1 MQRQKDSVNLMTFIK
16 PHQSGFLLSIILAV
30 ISVTSGIVPYFA
42 VARIVN
48 LLIGGETNFST
59 YLTWG
64 IVALIAYLMKSVF
77 HGLSTRCSH
86 EATFHVLSE
95 IRQAVA
101 DKLTRVSMGYLTDTP
116 SGRLKTT
123 MVERV
128 EQMEVPLAHIIPEM
142 TSNLLVPIA
151 IIIYLFVLDWR
162 MALVSLITI
171 PIGMLC
177 YMAQMKE
184 YPKKY
189 GAVVQASKYMSAT
202 TVEYING
209 IEVIKAFNQ
218 SAASYGK
225 FTQAV
230 RQSVDLMLDWMKST
244 QGYSALMMTIW
255 PAVLIGVLPVGC
267 LFYMNGSLSAPDFIT
282 IAILSLGIM
291 GPLVAAIFLTDDFSK
306 IATITGEITAV
317 LSEPDLDRPSQRKNL
332 KGLDIS
338 LRDVTFAY
346 KDTQVLNGITLDIK
360 QGTTTALVGPSG
372 SGKSTIAKLIA
383 SYWDVGGGHITIG
396 GVDAKELPPEQVMDL
411 IGYVSQDNFL
421 FNLSVRENIR
431 MGRPEATDAE
441 VEAVAKAAGCHE
453 FIMGLEHGYDTD
465 CGRCRRTSFRRRAAA
480 GSYCTGHDEKC
491 THCYLGRGN
500 FLHRPRKRGGHSGCH
515 RTADSRKDTHCDRP
529 SPVHHYWGGTN
540 CCGRSRKDFGLPGHM
555 ENCWIGVRSISK
567 CGQLTRR
574 RETTIRWKE
583 VRRMFDAYKRFFR
596 FSGAEKGTWYKG
608 MAFELL
614 RSIFEALQFVALLI
628 VLRALVEQNMT
639 GATAWTALGIMAVS
653 VAGAA
658 LCWYLAHNSE
668 GHANYRMCGE
678 KRIHIGER
686 MKYMPMGYFNAQSL
700 GSLTAA
706 ATSTMSDLESMSFA
720 VIARTVVGMI
730 RTTIFSLAIM
740 CFDWRI
746 GLVFFVGMLLFLWVN
761 SRLLKKSRELSPG
774 RLAAQT
780 KLVDAVLEYIQGM
793 SVVRAFHGD
802 KAAKQTLNNTIKE
815 TENQNFKLE
824 RKRIPY
830 NVLEQVV
837 LRVTSVLAILLSIWL
852 FLQGNMSLFTCLMM
866 VVSAFLVYSE
876 LESAGEMFFML
887 PMIDASIDRVEEIDR
902 APRMDEG
909 GSVQV
914 PKSHDISFE
923 HVDFSY
929 GDRKIIDDVSFTIP
943 EGTTTA
949 IVGPSGSG
957 KTTLTSLMARFWD
970 VNKGSVKLGGI
981 DVKDYSLDSLMSNF
995 SMVFQ
1000 NVYLFNDSIENNI
1013 KFGKPAASHEEVVAA
1028 AKAARCHDFIMAL
1041 PDGYDTVIG
1050 EGGATISG
1058 GERQRLSIARAML
1071 KDAPIVILDEA
1082 TANVDPENE
1091 AELQAAIEA
1100 LTGGK
1105 TIIMI
1110 AHRLKTVRHAN
1121 QILVVDHGR
1130 IVQHGTH
1137 DQLIQQKGI
1146 YADFILNRKAAIDW
1160 KINA

>member
-1 MQRQKDSVNLMTFIK
+1 
-16 PHQSGFLLSIILAV
+16 
-30 ISVTSGIVPYFA
+30 
-42 VARIVN
+42 
-48 LLIGGETNFST
+48 
-59 YLTWG
+59 
-64 IVALIAYLMKSVF
+64 
-77 HGLSTRCSH
+77 
-86 EATFHVLSE
+86 
-95 IRQAVA
+95 
-101 DKLTRVSMGYLTDTP
+101 
-116 SGRLKTT
+116 
-123 MVERV
+123 
-128 EQMEVPLAHIIPEM
+128 
-142 TSNLLVPIA
+142 
-151 IIIYLFVLDWR
+151 
-162 MALVSLITI
+162 
-171 PIGMLC
+171 
-177 YMAQMKE
+177 
-184 YPKKY
+184 
-189 GAVVQASKYMSAT
+189 
-202 TVEYING
+202 
-209 IEVIKAFNQ
+209 
-218 SAASYGK
+218 
-225 FTQAV
+225 
-230 RQSVDLMLDWMKST
+230 
-244 QGYSALMMTIW
+244 
-255 PAVLIGVLPVGC
+255 
-267 LFYMNGSLSAPDFIT
+267 
-282 IAILSLGIM
+282 
-291 GPLVAAIFLTDDFSK
+291 
-306 IATITGEITAV
+306 
-317 LSEPDLDRPSQRKNL
+317 
-332 KGLDIS
+332 
-338 LRDVTFAY
+338 
-346 KDTQVLNGITLDIK
+346 
-360 QGTTTALVGPSG
+360 
-372 SGKSTIAKLIA
+372 
-383 SYWDVGGGHITIG
+383 
-396 GVDAKELPPEQVMDL
+396 
-411 IGYVSQDNFL
+411 
-421 FNLSVRENIR
+421 
-431 MGRPEATDAE
+431 
-441 VEAVAKAAGCHE
+441 
-453 FIMGLEHGYDTD
+453 
-465 CGRCRRTSFRRRAAA
+465 
-480 GSYCTGHDEKC
+480 
-491 THCYLGRGN
+491 
-500 FLHRPRKRGGHSGCH
+500 
-515 RTADSRKDTHCDRP
+515 
-529 SPVHHYWGGTN
+529 
-540 CCGRSRKDFGLPGHM
+540 
-555 ENCWIGVRSISK
+555 
-567 CGQLTRR
+567 
-574 RETTIRWKE
+574 
-583 VRRMFDAYKRFFR
+583 
-596 FSGAEKGTWYKG
+596 

-614 RSIFEALQFVALLI
+614 RSIFEALQFVALLV

-639 GATAWTALGIMAVS
+639 GTTAWTALGIMAIS

-706 ATSTMSDLESMSFA
+706 ATSTMADLESMSFA

-802 KAAKQTLNNTIKE
+802 KAANQTLNNTIKE

-830 NVLEQVV
+830 NVLEQIV

-914 PKSHDISFE
+914 PKSHDISFD

-1160 KINA
+1160 KISASCGEAEA

>member
-1 MQRQKDSVNLMTFIK
+1 
-16 PHQSGFLLSIILAV
+16 
-30 ISVTSGIVPYFA
+30 
-42 VARIVN
+42 
-48 LLIGGETNFST
+48 
-59 YLTWG
+59 
-64 IVALIAYLMKSVF
+64 
-77 HGLSTRCSH
+77 
-86 EATFHVLSE
+86 
-95 IRQAVA
+95 
-101 DKLTRVSMGYLTDTP
+101 
-116 SGRLKTT
+116 
-123 MVERV
+123 
-128 EQMEVPLAHIIPEM
+128 
-142 TSNLLVPIA
+142 
-151 IIIYLFVLDWR
+151 
-162 MALVSLITI
+162 
-171 PIGMLC
+171 
-177 YMAQMKE
+177 
-184 YPKKY
+184 
-189 GAVVQASKYMSAT
+189 
-202 TVEYING
+202 
-209 IEVIKAFNQ
+209 
-218 SAASYGK
+218 
-225 FTQAV
+225 
-230 RQSVDLMLDWMKST
+230 
-244 QGYSALMMTIW
+244 
-255 PAVLIGVLPVGC
+255 
-267 LFYMNGSLSAPDFIT
+267 
-282 IAILSLGIM
+282 
-291 GPLVAAIFLTDDFSK
+291 
-306 IATITGEITAV
+306 
-317 LSEPDLDRPSQRKNL
+317 
-332 KGLDIS
+332 
-338 LRDVTFAY
+338 
-346 KDTQVLNGITLDIK
+346 
-360 QGTTTALVGPSG
+360 
-372 SGKSTIAKLIA
+372 
-383 SYWDVGGGHITIG
+383 
-396 GVDAKELPPEQVMDL
+396 
-411 IGYVSQDNFL
+411 
-421 FNLSVRENIR
+421 
-431 MGRPEATDAE
+431 
-441 VEAVAKAAGCHE
+441 
-453 FIMGLEHGYDTD
+453 
-465 CGRCRRTSFRRRAAA
+465 
-480 GSYCTGHDEKC
+480 
-491 THCYLGRGN
+491 
-500 FLHRPRKRGGHSGCH
+500 
-515 RTADSRKDTHCDRP
+515 
-529 SPVHHYWGGTN
+529 
-540 CCGRSRKDFGLPGHM
+540 
-555 ENCWIGVRSISK
+555 
-567 CGQLTRR
+567 
-574 RETTIRWKE
+574 
-583 VRRMFDAYKRFFR
+583 MFDAYKRFFR
-596 FSGAEKGTWYKG
+596 FSGTEKSTWYKG

-628 VLRALVEQNMT
+628 VLRALVEQNIT
-639 GATAWTALGIMAVS
+639 GATAWTALGIMVVS

-730 RTTIFSLAIM
+730 RTAVFSLAIM

-746 GLVFFVGMLLFLWVN
+746 GFVFFVGTLLFLWVN

-793 SVVRAFHGD
+793 SVVRAFHRD

-902 APRMDEG
+902 APRMDES

-914 PKSHDISFE
+914 PKSHDISFD

-970 VNKGSVKLGGI
+970 VKKGSVKLGGI

-1013 KFGKPAASHEEVVAA
+1013 KFGKPEANHEEVVAA

-1071 KDAPIVILDEA
+1071 KDAPVVILDEA

>member
-1 MQRQKDSVNLMTFIK
+1 
-16 PHQSGFLLSIILAV
+16 
-30 ISVTSGIVPYFA
+30 
-42 VARIVN
+42 
-48 LLIGGETNFST
+48 
-59 YLTWG
+59 
-64 IVALIAYLMKSVF
+64 
-77 HGLSTRCSH
+77 
-86 EATFHVLSE
+86 
-95 IRQAVA
+95 
-101 DKLTRVSMGYLTDTP
+101 
-116 SGRLKTT
+116 
-123 MVERV
+123 
-128 EQMEVPLAHIIPEM
+128 
-142 TSNLLVPIA
+142 
-151 IIIYLFVLDWR
+151 
-162 MALVSLITI
+162 
-171 PIGMLC
+171 
-177 YMAQMKE
+177 
-184 YPKKY
+184 
-189 GAVVQASKYMSAT
+189 
-202 TVEYING
+202 
-209 IEVIKAFNQ
+209 
-218 SAASYGK
+218 
-225 FTQAV
+225 
-230 RQSVDLMLDWMKST
+230 
-244 QGYSALMMTIW
+244 
-255 PAVLIGVLPVGC
+255 
-267 LFYMNGSLSAPDFIT
+267 
-282 IAILSLGIM
+282 
-291 GPLVAAIFLTDDFSK
+291 
-306 IATITGEITAV
+306 
-317 LSEPDLDRPSQRKNL
+317 
-332 KGLDIS
+332 
-338 LRDVTFAY
+338 
-346 KDTQVLNGITLDIK
+346 
-360 QGTTTALVGPSG
+360 
-372 SGKSTIAKLIA
+372 
-383 SYWDVGGGHITIG
+383 
-396 GVDAKELPPEQVMDL
+396 
-411 IGYVSQDNFL
+411 
-421 FNLSVRENIR
+421 
-431 MGRPEATDAE
+431 
-441 VEAVAKAAGCHE
+441 
-453 FIMGLEHGYDTD
+453 
-465 CGRCRRTSFRRRAAA
+465 
-480 GSYCTGHDEKC
+480 
-491 THCYLGRGN
+491 
-500 FLHRPRKRGGHSGCH
+500 
-515 RTADSRKDTHCDRP
+515 
-529 SPVHHYWGGTN
+529 
-540 CCGRSRKDFGLPGHM
+540 
-555 ENCWIGVRSISK
+555 
-567 CGQLTRR
+567 
-574 RETTIRWKE
+574 
-583 VRRMFDAYKRFFR
+583 MFDAYKRFFR
-596 FSGAEKGTWYKG
+596 FSGTEKSTWYKG

-639 GATAWTALGIMAVS
+639 GAIAWTALGIMAVS

-706 ATSTMSDLESMSFA
+706 ATSTMADLESMSFA

-837 LRVTSVLAILLSIWL
+837 LRVTSVLAILISIWL
-852 FLQGNMSLFTCLMM
+852 FLQGDMSLFSCLMM

-914 PKSHDISFE
+914 PKSHDISFD

-970 VNKGSVKLGGI
+970 VKKGSVKLGGI

-1013 KFGKPAASHEEVVAA
+1013 KFGKPEASHEEVVAA

-1071 KDAPIVILDEA
+1071 KDAPVVILDEA

>member
-1 MQRQKDSVNLMTFIK
+1 
-16 PHQSGFLLSIILAV
+16 
-30 ISVTSGIVPYFA
+30 
-42 VARIVN
+42 
-48 LLIGGETNFST
+48 
-59 YLTWG
+59 
-64 IVALIAYLMKSVF
+64 
-77 HGLSTRCSH
+77 
-86 EATFHVLSE
+86 
-95 IRQAVA
+95 
-101 DKLTRVSMGYLTDTP
+101 
-116 SGRLKTT
+116 
-123 MVERV
+123 
-128 EQMEVPLAHIIPEM
+128 
-142 TSNLLVPIA
+142 
-151 IIIYLFVLDWR
+151 
-162 MALVSLITI
+162 
-171 PIGMLC
+171 
-177 YMAQMKE
+177 
-184 YPKKY
+184 
-189 GAVVQASKYMSAT
+189 
-202 TVEYING
+202 
-209 IEVIKAFNQ
+209 
-218 SAASYGK
+218 
-225 FTQAV
+225 
-230 RQSVDLMLDWMKST
+230 
-244 QGYSALMMTIW
+244 
-255 PAVLIGVLPVGC
+255 
-267 LFYMNGSLSAPDFIT
+267 
-282 IAILSLGIM
+282 
-291 GPLVAAIFLTDDFSK
+291 
-306 IATITGEITAV
+306 
-317 LSEPDLDRPSQRKNL
+317 
-332 KGLDIS
+332 
-338 LRDVTFAY
+338 
-346 KDTQVLNGITLDIK
+346 
-360 QGTTTALVGPSG
+360 
-372 SGKSTIAKLIA
+372 
-383 SYWDVGGGHITIG
+383 
-396 GVDAKELPPEQVMDL
+396 
-411 IGYVSQDNFL
+411 
-421 FNLSVRENIR
+421 
-431 MGRPEATDAE
+431 
-441 VEAVAKAAGCHE
+441 
-453 FIMGLEHGYDTD
+453 
-465 CGRCRRTSFRRRAAA
+465 
-480 GSYCTGHDEKC
+480 
-491 THCYLGRGN
+491 
-500 FLHRPRKRGGHSGCH
+500 
-515 RTADSRKDTHCDRP
+515 
-529 SPVHHYWGGTN
+529 
-540 CCGRSRKDFGLPGHM
+540 
-555 ENCWIGVRSISK
+555 
-567 CGQLTRR
+567 
-574 RETTIRWKE
+574 
-583 VRRMFDAYKRFFR
+583 MFDAYKRFFR
-596 FSGAEKGTWYKG
+596 FSGTEKSTWYKG

-628 VLRALVEQNMT
+628 VLRALVEQNIT
-639 GATAWTALGIMAVS
+639 GATAWMALGIMAVS

-730 RTTIFSLAIM
+730 RTAVFSLAIM

-837 LRVTSVLAILLSIWL
+837 LRVTSVLAILISIWL
-852 FLQGNMSLFTCLMM
+852 FLQGDMSLFSCLMM

-887 PMIDASIDRVEEIDR
+887 PMIDASIGRVEEIDR

-914 PKSHDISFE
+914 PKSHDISFD

-970 VNKGSVKLGGI
+970 VKKGSVKLGGI

-1013 KFGKPAASHEEVVAA
+1013 KFGKPEASHEEVVAA

-1071 KDAPIVILDEA
+1071 KDAPVVILDEA

>member
-1 MQRQKDSVNLMTFIK
+1 
-16 PHQSGFLLSIILAV
+16 
-30 ISVTSGIVPYFA
+30 
-42 VARIVN
+42 
-48 LLIGGETNFST
+48 
-59 YLTWG
+59 
-64 IVALIAYLMKSVF
+64 
-77 HGLSTRCSH
+77 
-86 EATFHVLSE
+86 
-95 IRQAVA
+95 
-101 DKLTRVSMGYLTDTP
+101 
-116 SGRLKTT
+116 
-123 MVERV
+123 
-128 EQMEVPLAHIIPEM
+128 
-142 TSNLLVPIA
+142 
-151 IIIYLFVLDWR
+151 
-162 MALVSLITI
+162 
-171 PIGMLC
+171 
-177 YMAQMKE
+177 
-184 YPKKY
+184 
-189 GAVVQASKYMSAT
+189 
-202 TVEYING
+202 
-209 IEVIKAFNQ
+209 
-218 SAASYGK
+218 
-225 FTQAV
+225 
-230 RQSVDLMLDWMKST
+230 
-244 QGYSALMMTIW
+244 
-255 PAVLIGVLPVGC
+255 
-267 LFYMNGSLSAPDFIT
+267 
-282 IAILSLGIM
+282 
-291 GPLVAAIFLTDDFSK
+291 
-306 IATITGEITAV
+306 
-317 LSEPDLDRPSQRKNL
+317 
-332 KGLDIS
+332 
-338 LRDVTFAY
+338 
-346 KDTQVLNGITLDIK
+346 
-360 QGTTTALVGPSG
+360 
-372 SGKSTIAKLIA
+372 
-383 SYWDVGGGHITIG
+383 
-396 GVDAKELPPEQVMDL
+396 
-411 IGYVSQDNFL
+411 
-421 FNLSVRENIR
+421 
-431 MGRPEATDAE
+431 
-441 VEAVAKAAGCHE
+441 
-453 FIMGLEHGYDTD
+453 
-465 CGRCRRTSFRRRAAA
+465 
-480 GSYCTGHDEKC
+480 
-491 THCYLGRGN
+491 
-500 FLHRPRKRGGHSGCH
+500 
-515 RTADSRKDTHCDRP
+515 
-529 SPVHHYWGGTN
+529 
-540 CCGRSRKDFGLPGHM
+540 
-555 ENCWIGVRSISK
+555 
-567 CGQLTRR
+567 
-574 RETTIRWKE
+574 
-583 VRRMFDAYKRFFR
+583 MFDAYKRFFR
-596 FSGAEKGTWYKG
+596 FSGTEKSTWYKG

-628 VLRALVEQNMT
+628 VLRALVEQNIT
-639 GATAWTALGIMAVS
+639 GATAWTALGIMVVS

-730 RTTIFSLAIM
+730 RTAVFSLAIM

-837 LRVTSVLAILLSIWL
+837 LRVTSVLAILISIWL
-852 FLQGNMSLFTCLMM
+852 FLQGDMSLFSCLMM

-914 PKSHDISFE
+914 PKSHDISFD

-970 VNKGSVKLGGI
+970 VKKGSVKLGGI

-1013 KFGKPAASHEEVVAA
+1013 KFGKPEASHEEVVAA

-1071 KDAPIVILDEA
+1071 KDAPVVILDEA

-1121 QILVVDHGR
+1121 QILVVDHGK
-1130 IVQHGTH
+1130 IV
-1137 DQLIQQKGI
+1137 
-1146 YADFILNRKAAIDW
+1146 
-1160 KINA
+1160 

>member
-1 MQRQKDSVNLMTFIK
+1 
-16 PHQSGFLLSIILAV
+16 
-30 ISVTSGIVPYFA
+30 
-42 VARIVN
+42 
-48 LLIGGETNFST
+48 
-59 YLTWG
+59 
-64 IVALIAYLMKSVF
+64 
-77 HGLSTRCSH
+77 
-86 EATFHVLSE
+86 
-95 IRQAVA
+95 
-101 DKLTRVSMGYLTDTP
+101 
-116 SGRLKTT
+116 
-123 MVERV
+123 
-128 EQMEVPLAHIIPEM
+128 
-142 TSNLLVPIA
+142 
-151 IIIYLFVLDWR
+151 
-162 MALVSLITI
+162 
-171 PIGMLC
+171 
-177 YMAQMKE
+177 
-184 YPKKY
+184 
-189 GAVVQASKYMSAT
+189 
-202 TVEYING
+202 
-209 IEVIKAFNQ
+209 
-218 SAASYGK
+218 
-225 FTQAV
+225 
-230 RQSVDLMLDWMKST
+230 
-244 QGYSALMMTIW
+244 
-255 PAVLIGVLPVGC
+255 
-267 LFYMNGSLSAPDFIT
+267 
-282 IAILSLGIM
+282 
-291 GPLVAAIFLTDDFSK
+291 
-306 IATITGEITAV
+306 
-317 LSEPDLDRPSQRKNL
+317 
-332 KGLDIS
+332 
-338 LRDVTFAY
+338 
-346 KDTQVLNGITLDIK
+346 
-360 QGTTTALVGPSG
+360 
-372 SGKSTIAKLIA
+372 
-383 SYWDVGGGHITIG
+383 
-396 GVDAKELPPEQVMDL
+396 
-411 IGYVSQDNFL
+411 
-421 FNLSVRENIR
+421 
-431 MGRPEATDAE
+431 
-441 VEAVAKAAGCHE
+441 
-453 FIMGLEHGYDTD
+453 
-465 CGRCRRTSFRRRAAA
+465 
-480 GSYCTGHDEKC
+480 
-491 THCYLGRGN
+491 
-500 FLHRPRKRGGHSGCH
+500 
-515 RTADSRKDTHCDRP
+515 
-529 SPVHHYWGGTN
+529 
-540 CCGRSRKDFGLPGHM
+540 
-555 ENCWIGVRSISK
+555 
-567 CGQLTRR
+567 
-574 RETTIRWKE
+574 
-583 VRRMFDAYKRFFR
+583 MFDAYKRFFR
-596 FSGAEKGTWYKG
+596 FSGTEKSTWYKG

-628 VLRALVEQNMT
+628 VLRALVEQNIT
-639 GATAWTALGIMAVS
+639 GATAWTALGIMVVS

-730 RTTIFSLAIM
+730 RTAVFSLAIM

-837 LRVTSVLAILLSIWL
+837 LRVTSVLAILFSIWL

-914 PKSHDISFE
+914 PKSHDISFD

-1013 KFGKPAASHEEVVAA
+1013 KFGKPEASHEEVVAA

-1071 KDAPIVILDEA
+1071 KDAPVVILDEA

>member
-1 MQRQKDSVNLMTFIK
+1 
-16 PHQSGFLLSIILAV
+16 
-30 ISVTSGIVPYFA
+30 
-42 VARIVN
+42 
-48 LLIGGETNFST
+48 
-59 YLTWG
+59 
-64 IVALIAYLMKSVF
+64 
-77 HGLSTRCSH
+77 
-86 EATFHVLSE
+86 
-95 IRQAVA
+95 
-101 DKLTRVSMGYLTDTP
+101 
-116 SGRLKTT
+116 
-123 MVERV
+123 MV
-128 EQMEVPLAHIIPEM
+128 
-142 TSNLLVPIA
+142 
-151 IIIYLFVLDWR
+151 
-162 MALVSLITI
+162 
-171 PIGMLC
+171 
-177 YMAQMKE
+177 
-184 YPKKY
+184 
-189 GAVVQASKYMSAT
+189 
-202 TVEYING
+202 
-209 IEVIKAFNQ
+209 
-218 SAASYGK
+218 
-225 FTQAV
+225 
-230 RQSVDLMLDWMKST
+230 
-244 QGYSALMMTIW
+244 
-255 PAVLIGVLPVGC
+255 
-267 LFYMNGSLSAPDFIT
+267 
-282 IAILSLGIM
+282 
-291 GPLVAAIFLTDDFSK
+291 
-306 IATITGEITAV
+306 
-317 LSEPDLDRPSQRKNL
+317 
-332 KGLDIS
+332 
-338 LRDVTFAY
+338 
-346 KDTQVLNGITLDIK
+346 
-360 QGTTTALVGPSG
+360 
-372 SGKSTIAKLIA
+372 
-383 SYWDVGGGHITIG
+383 
-396 GVDAKELPPEQVMDL
+396 
-411 IGYVSQDNFL
+411 
-421 FNLSVRENIR
+421 
-431 MGRPEATDAE
+431 
-441 VEAVAKAAGCHE
+441 
-453 FIMGLEHGYDTD
+453 
-465 CGRCRRTSFRRRAAA
+465 
-480 GSYCTGHDEKC
+480 
-491 THCYLGRGN
+491 
-500 FLHRPRKRGGHSGCH
+500 
-515 RTADSRKDTHCDRP
+515 
-529 SPVHHYWGGTN
+529 
-540 CCGRSRKDFGLPGHM
+540 
-555 ENCWIGVRSISK
+555 
-567 CGQLTRR
+567 
-574 RETTIRWKE
+574 
-583 VRRMFDAYKRFFR
+583 
-596 FSGAEKGTWYKG
+596 
-608 MAFELL
+608 FELL
-614 RSIFEALQFVALLI
+614 RSIFEALHFVALLI
-628 VLRALVEQNMT
+628 VLRALVGQNMT

-658 LCWYLAHNSE
+658 FCWYLAHNSE

-706 ATSTMSDLESMSFA
+706 ATSTMADLESMSFA

-837 LRVTSVLAILLSIWL
+837 LRVTSVLAILISIWL
-852 FLQGNMSLFTCLMM
+852 FLQGDMSLFTCLMM

-1013 KFGKPAASHEEVVAA
+1013 KFGKPGASHEEVVAA

-1146 YADFILNRKAAIDW
+1146 YAHFILNRKAAIDW

>member
-1 MQRQKDSVNLMTFIK
+1 
-16 PHQSGFLLSIILAV
+16 
-30 ISVTSGIVPYFA
+30 
-42 VARIVN
+42 
-48 LLIGGETNFST
+48 
-59 YLTWG
+59 
-64 IVALIAYLMKSVF
+64 
-77 HGLSTRCSH
+77 
-86 EATFHVLSE
+86 
-95 IRQAVA
+95 
-101 DKLTRVSMGYLTDTP
+101 
-116 SGRLKTT
+116 
-123 MVERV
+123 
-128 EQMEVPLAHIIPEM
+128 
-142 TSNLLVPIA
+142 
-151 IIIYLFVLDWR
+151 
-162 MALVSLITI
+162 
-171 PIGMLC
+171 
-177 YMAQMKE
+177 
-184 YPKKY
+184 
-189 GAVVQASKYMSAT
+189 
-202 TVEYING
+202 
-209 IEVIKAFNQ
+209 
-218 SAASYGK
+218 
-225 FTQAV
+225 
-230 RQSVDLMLDWMKST
+230 
-244 QGYSALMMTIW
+244 
-255 PAVLIGVLPVGC
+255 
-267 LFYMNGSLSAPDFIT
+267 
-282 IAILSLGIM
+282 
-291 GPLVAAIFLTDDFSK
+291 
-306 IATITGEITAV
+306 
-317 LSEPDLDRPSQRKNL
+317 
-332 KGLDIS
+332 
-338 LRDVTFAY
+338 
-346 KDTQVLNGITLDIK
+346 
-360 QGTTTALVGPSG
+360 
-372 SGKSTIAKLIA
+372 
-383 SYWDVGGGHITIG
+383 
-396 GVDAKELPPEQVMDL
+396 
-411 IGYVSQDNFL
+411 
-421 FNLSVRENIR
+421 
-431 MGRPEATDAE
+431 
-441 VEAVAKAAGCHE
+441 
-453 FIMGLEHGYDTD
+453 
-465 CGRCRRTSFRRRAAA
+465 
-480 GSYCTGHDEKC
+480 
-491 THCYLGRGN
+491 
-500 FLHRPRKRGGHSGCH
+500 
-515 RTADSRKDTHCDRP
+515 
-529 SPVHHYWGGTN
+529 
-540 CCGRSRKDFGLPGHM
+540 
-555 ENCWIGVRSISK
+555 
-567 CGQLTRR
+567 
-574 RETTIRWKE
+574 
-583 VRRMFDAYKRFFR
+583 MFDAYKRFFR
-596 FSGAEKGTWYKG
+596 FSRTEKSTWYKG

-628 VLRALVEQNMT
+628 VLRALVEQNIT
-639 GATAWTALGIMAVS
+639 GATAWTALGIMVVS

-730 RTTIFSLAIM
+730 RTAVFSLAIM

-746 GLVFFVGMLLFLWVN
+746 GFVFFVGTLLFLWVN

-793 SVVRAFHGD
+793 SVVRAFHRD

-970 VNKGSVKLGGI
+970 VKKGSVKLGGI

-1013 KFGKPAASHEEVVAA
+1013 KFGKPEASHEEVVAA

-1071 KDAPIVILDEA
+1071 KDAPVVILDEA

>member
-1 MQRQKDSVNLMTFIK
+1 
-16 PHQSGFLLSIILAV
+16 
-30 ISVTSGIVPYFA
+30 
-42 VARIVN
+42 
-48 LLIGGETNFST
+48 
-59 YLTWG
+59 
-64 IVALIAYLMKSVF
+64 
-77 HGLSTRCSH
+77 
-86 EATFHVLSE
+86 
-95 IRQAVA
+95 
-101 DKLTRVSMGYLTDTP
+101 
-116 SGRLKTT
+116 
-123 MVERV
+123 
-128 EQMEVPLAHIIPEM
+128 
-142 TSNLLVPIA
+142 
-151 IIIYLFVLDWR
+151 
-162 MALVSLITI
+162 
-171 PIGMLC
+171 
-177 YMAQMKE
+177 
-184 YPKKY
+184 
-189 GAVVQASKYMSAT
+189 
-202 TVEYING
+202 
-209 IEVIKAFNQ
+209 
-218 SAASYGK
+218 
-225 FTQAV
+225 
-230 RQSVDLMLDWMKST
+230 
-244 QGYSALMMTIW
+244 
-255 PAVLIGVLPVGC
+255 
-267 LFYMNGSLSAPDFIT
+267 
-282 IAILSLGIM
+282 
-291 GPLVAAIFLTDDFSK
+291 
-306 IATITGEITAV
+306 
-317 LSEPDLDRPSQRKNL
+317 
-332 KGLDIS
+332 
-338 LRDVTFAY
+338 
-346 KDTQVLNGITLDIK
+346 
-360 QGTTTALVGPSG
+360 
-372 SGKSTIAKLIA
+372 
-383 SYWDVGGGHITIG
+383 
-396 GVDAKELPPEQVMDL
+396 
-411 IGYVSQDNFL
+411 
-421 FNLSVRENIR
+421 
-431 MGRPEATDAE
+431 
-441 VEAVAKAAGCHE
+441 
-453 FIMGLEHGYDTD
+453 
-465 CGRCRRTSFRRRAAA
+465 
-480 GSYCTGHDEKC
+480 
-491 THCYLGRGN
+491 
-500 FLHRPRKRGGHSGCH
+500 
-515 RTADSRKDTHCDRP
+515 
-529 SPVHHYWGGTN
+529 
-540 CCGRSRKDFGLPGHM
+540 
-555 ENCWIGVRSISK
+555 
-567 CGQLTRR
+567 
-574 RETTIRWKE
+574 
-583 VRRMFDAYKRFFR
+583 
-596 FSGAEKGTWYKG
+596 

-628 VLRALVEQNMT
+628 VLRALVEQNIT
-639 GATAWTALGIMAVS
+639 GATAWTALGIMVVS

-730 RTTIFSLAIM
+730 RTAVFSLAIM

-837 LRVTSVLAILLSIWL
+837 LRVTSVLAILISIWL
-852 FLQGNMSLFTCLMM
+852 FLQGDMSLFSCLMM

-914 PKSHDISFE
+914 PKSHDISFD

-970 VNKGSVKLGGI
+970 VKKGSVKLGGI

-1013 KFGKPAASHEEVVAA
+1013 KFGKPEASHEEVVAA

-1071 KDAPIVILDEA
+1071 KDAPVVILDEA

-1146 YADFILNRKAAIDW
+1146 YADFILNRKAAIGW

>member
-1 MQRQKDSVNLMTFIK
+1 
-16 PHQSGFLLSIILAV
+16 
-30 ISVTSGIVPYFA
+30 
-42 VARIVN
+42 
-48 LLIGGETNFST
+48 
-59 YLTWG
+59 
-64 IVALIAYLMKSVF
+64 
-77 HGLSTRCSH
+77 
-86 EATFHVLSE
+86 
-95 IRQAVA
+95 
-101 DKLTRVSMGYLTDTP
+101 
-116 SGRLKTT
+116 
-123 MVERV
+123 
-128 EQMEVPLAHIIPEM
+128 
-142 TSNLLVPIA
+142 
-151 IIIYLFVLDWR
+151 
-162 MALVSLITI
+162 
-171 PIGMLC
+171 
-177 YMAQMKE
+177 
-184 YPKKY
+184 
-189 GAVVQASKYMSAT
+189 
-202 TVEYING
+202 
-209 IEVIKAFNQ
+209 
-218 SAASYGK
+218 
-225 FTQAV
+225 
-230 RQSVDLMLDWMKST
+230 
-244 QGYSALMMTIW
+244 
-255 PAVLIGVLPVGC
+255 
-267 LFYMNGSLSAPDFIT
+267 
-282 IAILSLGIM
+282 
-291 GPLVAAIFLTDDFSK
+291 
-306 IATITGEITAV
+306 
-317 LSEPDLDRPSQRKNL
+317 
-332 KGLDIS
+332 
-338 LRDVTFAY
+338 
-346 KDTQVLNGITLDIK
+346 
-360 QGTTTALVGPSG
+360 
-372 SGKSTIAKLIA
+372 
-383 SYWDVGGGHITIG
+383 
-396 GVDAKELPPEQVMDL
+396 
-411 IGYVSQDNFL
+411 
-421 FNLSVRENIR
+421 
-431 MGRPEATDAE
+431 
-441 VEAVAKAAGCHE
+441 
-453 FIMGLEHGYDTD
+453 
-465 CGRCRRTSFRRRAAA
+465 
-480 GSYCTGHDEKC
+480 
-491 THCYLGRGN
+491 
-500 FLHRPRKRGGHSGCH
+500 
-515 RTADSRKDTHCDRP
+515 
-529 SPVHHYWGGTN
+529 
-540 CCGRSRKDFGLPGHM
+540 
-555 ENCWIGVRSISK
+555 
-567 CGQLTRR
+567 
-574 RETTIRWKE
+574 
-583 VRRMFDAYKRFFR
+583 MFDAYKRFFR
-596 FSGAEKGTWYKG
+596 FSGTEKSTWYKG

-628 VLRALVEQNMT
+628 VLRALVEQNIT
-639 GATAWTALGIMAVS
+639 GATAWTTLGIMVVS

-730 RTTIFSLAIM
+730 RTAVFSLAIM

-837 LRVTSVLAILLSIWL
+837 LRVTSVLAILISIWL
-852 FLQGNMSLFTCLMM
+852 FLQGDMSLFSCLMM

-914 PKSHDISFE
+914 PKSHDISFD

-957 KTTLTSLMARFWD
+957 KTTLTNLMARFWD

-1013 KFGKPAASHEEVVAA
+1013 KFGKPEASHEEVVAA

-1071 KDAPIVILDEA
+1071 KDAPVVILDEA

>member
-1 MQRQKDSVNLMTFIK
+1 
-16 PHQSGFLLSIILAV
+16 
-30 ISVTSGIVPYFA
+30 
-42 VARIVN
+42 
-48 LLIGGETNFST
+48 
-59 YLTWG
+59 
-64 IVALIAYLMKSVF
+64 
-77 HGLSTRCSH
+77 
-86 EATFHVLSE
+86 
-95 IRQAVA
+95 
-101 DKLTRVSMGYLTDTP
+101 
-116 SGRLKTT
+116 
-123 MVERV
+123 
-128 EQMEVPLAHIIPEM
+128 
-142 TSNLLVPIA
+142 
-151 IIIYLFVLDWR
+151 
-162 MALVSLITI
+162 
-171 PIGMLC
+171 
-177 YMAQMKE
+177 
-184 YPKKY
+184 
-189 GAVVQASKYMSAT
+189 
-202 TVEYING
+202 
-209 IEVIKAFNQ
+209 
-218 SAASYGK
+218 
-225 FTQAV
+225 
-230 RQSVDLMLDWMKST
+230 
-244 QGYSALMMTIW
+244 
-255 PAVLIGVLPVGC
+255 
-267 LFYMNGSLSAPDFIT
+267 
-282 IAILSLGIM
+282 
-291 GPLVAAIFLTDDFSK
+291 
-306 IATITGEITAV
+306 
-317 LSEPDLDRPSQRKNL
+317 
-332 KGLDIS
+332 
-338 LRDVTFAY
+338 
-346 KDTQVLNGITLDIK
+346 
-360 QGTTTALVGPSG
+360 
-372 SGKSTIAKLIA
+372 
-383 SYWDVGGGHITIG
+383 
-396 GVDAKELPPEQVMDL
+396 
-411 IGYVSQDNFL
+411 
-421 FNLSVRENIR
+421 
-431 MGRPEATDAE
+431 
-441 VEAVAKAAGCHE
+441 
-453 FIMGLEHGYDTD
+453 
-465 CGRCRRTSFRRRAAA
+465 
-480 GSYCTGHDEKC
+480 
-491 THCYLGRGN
+491 
-500 FLHRPRKRGGHSGCH
+500 
-515 RTADSRKDTHCDRP
+515 
-529 SPVHHYWGGTN
+529 
-540 CCGRSRKDFGLPGHM
+540 
-555 ENCWIGVRSISK
+555 
-567 CGQLTRR
+567 
-574 RETTIRWKE
+574 
-583 VRRMFDAYKRFFR
+583 
-596 FSGAEKGTWYKG
+596 

-628 VLRALVEQNMT
+628 VLRALVGQNMT
-639 GATAWTALGIMAVS
+639 GATAWMALGIMAVS

-658 LCWYLAHNSE
+658 FCWYLAHNSE

-730 RTTIFSLAIM
+730 RTTIFSLATM

-746 GLVFFVGMLLFLWVN
+746 GLVFFVGILLFLWVN

-774 RLAAQT
+774 RLTAQT

-837 LRVTSVLAILLSIWL
+837 LRVTSVLAILLSIWF

-902 APRMDEG
+902 APKMDEG

-914 PKSHDISFE
+914 PKSHDISFD

-1013 KFGKPAASHEEVVAA
+1013 KFGKPEASHEEVVAA

>member
-1 MQRQKDSVNLMTFIK
+1 
-16 PHQSGFLLSIILAV
+16 
-30 ISVTSGIVPYFA
+30 
-42 VARIVN
+42 
-48 LLIGGETNFST
+48 
-59 YLTWG
+59 
-64 IVALIAYLMKSVF
+64 
-77 HGLSTRCSH
+77 
-86 EATFHVLSE
+86 
-95 IRQAVA
+95 
-101 DKLTRVSMGYLTDTP
+101 
-116 SGRLKTT
+116 
-123 MVERV
+123 
-128 EQMEVPLAHIIPEM
+128 
-142 TSNLLVPIA
+142 
-151 IIIYLFVLDWR
+151 
-162 MALVSLITI
+162 
-171 PIGMLC
+171 
-177 YMAQMKE
+177 
-184 YPKKY
+184 
-189 GAVVQASKYMSAT
+189 
-202 TVEYING
+202 
-209 IEVIKAFNQ
+209 
-218 SAASYGK
+218 
-225 FTQAV
+225 
-230 RQSVDLMLDWMKST
+230 
-244 QGYSALMMTIW
+244 
-255 PAVLIGVLPVGC
+255 
-267 LFYMNGSLSAPDFIT
+267 
-282 IAILSLGIM
+282 
-291 GPLVAAIFLTDDFSK
+291 
-306 IATITGEITAV
+306 
-317 LSEPDLDRPSQRKNL
+317 
-332 KGLDIS
+332 
-338 LRDVTFAY
+338 
-346 KDTQVLNGITLDIK
+346 
-360 QGTTTALVGPSG
+360 
-372 SGKSTIAKLIA
+372 
-383 SYWDVGGGHITIG
+383 
-396 GVDAKELPPEQVMDL
+396 
-411 IGYVSQDNFL
+411 
-421 FNLSVRENIR
+421 
-431 MGRPEATDAE
+431 
-441 VEAVAKAAGCHE
+441 
-453 FIMGLEHGYDTD
+453 
-465 CGRCRRTSFRRRAAA
+465 
-480 GSYCTGHDEKC
+480 
-491 THCYLGRGN
+491 
-500 FLHRPRKRGGHSGCH
+500 
-515 RTADSRKDTHCDRP
+515 
-529 SPVHHYWGGTN
+529 
-540 CCGRSRKDFGLPGHM
+540 
-555 ENCWIGVRSISK
+555 
-567 CGQLTRR
+567 
-574 RETTIRWKE
+574 
-583 VRRMFDAYKRFFR
+583 
-596 FSGAEKGTWYKG
+596 

-628 VLRALVEQNMT
+628 VLRALVEQNIT
-639 GATAWTALGIMAVS
+639 GATAWTALGIMVVS

-730 RTTIFSLAIM
+730 RTAVFSLAIM

-902 APRMDEG
+902 APRMDES

-914 PKSHDISFE
+914 PKSHDISFD

-943 EGTTTA
+943 EATTTA

-970 VNKGSVKLGGI
+970 VKKGSVKLGGI

>member
-1 MQRQKDSVNLMTFIK
+1 
-16 PHQSGFLLSIILAV
+16 
-30 ISVTSGIVPYFA
+30 
-42 VARIVN
+42 
-48 LLIGGETNFST
+48 
-59 YLTWG
+59 
-64 IVALIAYLMKSVF
+64 
-77 HGLSTRCSH
+77 
-86 EATFHVLSE
+86 
-95 IRQAVA
+95 
-101 DKLTRVSMGYLTDTP
+101 
-116 SGRLKTT
+116 
-123 MVERV
+123 
-128 EQMEVPLAHIIPEM
+128 
-142 TSNLLVPIA
+142 
-151 IIIYLFVLDWR
+151 
-162 MALVSLITI
+162 
-171 PIGMLC
+171 
-177 YMAQMKE
+177 
-184 YPKKY
+184 
-189 GAVVQASKYMSAT
+189 
-202 TVEYING
+202 
-209 IEVIKAFNQ
+209 
-218 SAASYGK
+218 
-225 FTQAV
+225 
-230 RQSVDLMLDWMKST
+230 
-244 QGYSALMMTIW
+244 
-255 PAVLIGVLPVGC
+255 
-267 LFYMNGSLSAPDFIT
+267 
-282 IAILSLGIM
+282 
-291 GPLVAAIFLTDDFSK
+291 
-306 IATITGEITAV
+306 
-317 LSEPDLDRPSQRKNL
+317 
-332 KGLDIS
+332 
-338 LRDVTFAY
+338 
-346 KDTQVLNGITLDIK
+346 
-360 QGTTTALVGPSG
+360 
-372 SGKSTIAKLIA
+372 
-383 SYWDVGGGHITIG
+383 
-396 GVDAKELPPEQVMDL
+396 
-411 IGYVSQDNFL
+411 
-421 FNLSVRENIR
+421 
-431 MGRPEATDAE
+431 
-441 VEAVAKAAGCHE
+441 
-453 FIMGLEHGYDTD
+453 
-465 CGRCRRTSFRRRAAA
+465 
-480 GSYCTGHDEKC
+480 
-491 THCYLGRGN
+491 
-500 FLHRPRKRGGHSGCH
+500 
-515 RTADSRKDTHCDRP
+515 
-529 SPVHHYWGGTN
+529 
-540 CCGRSRKDFGLPGHM
+540 
-555 ENCWIGVRSISK
+555 
-567 CGQLTRR
+567 
-574 RETTIRWKE
+574 
-583 VRRMFDAYKRFFR
+583 MFDAYKRFFR
-596 FSGAEKGTWYKG
+596 FSGTEKSTWYKG

-628 VLRALVEQNMT
+628 VLRALVEQNIT
-639 GATAWTALGIMAVS
+639 GATAWTALGIMVVS

-730 RTTIFSLAIM
+730 RTAVFSLAIM

-837 LRVTSVLAILLSIWL
+837 LRVTSVLAILFSIWL

-902 APRMDEG
+902 APRMDES

-914 PKSHDISFE
+914 PKSHDISFD

-949 IVGPSGSG
+949 IVGPSGSS

-970 VNKGSVKLGGI
+970 VKKGSVKLGGI

-1013 KFGKPAASHEEVVAA
+1013 KFGKPEASHEEVVAA

-1071 KDAPIVILDEA
+1071 KDAPVVILDEA

>member
-1 MQRQKDSVNLMTFIK
+1 
-16 PHQSGFLLSIILAV
+16 
-30 ISVTSGIVPYFA
+30 
-42 VARIVN
+42 
-48 LLIGGETNFST
+48 
-59 YLTWG
+59 
-64 IVALIAYLMKSVF
+64 
-77 HGLSTRCSH
+77 
-86 EATFHVLSE
+86 
-95 IRQAVA
+95 
-101 DKLTRVSMGYLTDTP
+101 
-116 SGRLKTT
+116 
-123 MVERV
+123 
-128 EQMEVPLAHIIPEM
+128 
-142 TSNLLVPIA
+142 
-151 IIIYLFVLDWR
+151 
-162 MALVSLITI
+162 
-171 PIGMLC
+171 
-177 YMAQMKE
+177 
-184 YPKKY
+184 
-189 GAVVQASKYMSAT
+189 
-202 TVEYING
+202 
-209 IEVIKAFNQ
+209 
-218 SAASYGK
+218 
-225 FTQAV
+225 
-230 RQSVDLMLDWMKST
+230 
-244 QGYSALMMTIW
+244 
-255 PAVLIGVLPVGC
+255 
-267 LFYMNGSLSAPDFIT
+267 
-282 IAILSLGIM
+282 
-291 GPLVAAIFLTDDFSK
+291 
-306 IATITGEITAV
+306 
-317 LSEPDLDRPSQRKNL
+317 
-332 KGLDIS
+332 
-338 LRDVTFAY
+338 
-346 KDTQVLNGITLDIK
+346 
-360 QGTTTALVGPSG
+360 
-372 SGKSTIAKLIA
+372 
-383 SYWDVGGGHITIG
+383 
-396 GVDAKELPPEQVMDL
+396 
-411 IGYVSQDNFL
+411 
-421 FNLSVRENIR
+421 
-431 MGRPEATDAE
+431 
-441 VEAVAKAAGCHE
+441 
-453 FIMGLEHGYDTD
+453 
-465 CGRCRRTSFRRRAAA
+465 
-480 GSYCTGHDEKC
+480 
-491 THCYLGRGN
+491 
-500 FLHRPRKRGGHSGCH
+500 
-515 RTADSRKDTHCDRP
+515 
-529 SPVHHYWGGTN
+529 
-540 CCGRSRKDFGLPGHM
+540 
-555 ENCWIGVRSISK
+555 
-567 CGQLTRR
+567 
-574 RETTIRWKE
+574 
-583 VRRMFDAYKRFFR
+583 
-596 FSGAEKGTWYKG
+596 

-628 VLRALVEQNMT
+628 VLRALVEQNIT
-639 GATAWTALGIMAVS
+639 GATAWTALGIMVVS

-730 RTTIFSLAIM
+730 RTAVFSLAIM

-914 PKSHDISFE
+914 PKSHDISFD

-929 GDRKIIDDVSFTIP
+929 GNRKIIDNVSFTIP

-970 VNKGSVKLGGI
+970 VKKGSVKLGGI

-1013 KFGKPAASHEEVVAA
+1013 KFGKPEASHEEVVAA

-1071 KDAPIVILDEA
+1071 KDAPVVILDEA